1 VDTAATGSG
10 CASVTDLR
18 ALYAQQVAERGFRA
32 DPVQAA
38 VVDRLSDLRQRL
50 ISAHEAD
57 SSRVRRWF
65 SAFGGKTA
73 SEPVRGI
80 YLWGGVGRG
89 KTWIMDLFFQ
99 SLPFPERRRRHFHRF
114 MHDVHAELKTLQQR
128 EAPLDVVADH
138 IAQDTRVLCFDELFV
153 ADIADAMILGGLFA
167 ALFKR
172 GVTLVSTSNVQPR
185 DLYKN
190 GLQRQRFI
198 PTIELLEQHVDVVAV
213 DGATDYRLRRLTQ
226 AGTYLS
232 SSAPDTVQ
240 RLKELFGEL
249 ADQHDPTA
257 SSATTSYNAGDP
269 TASGA
274 IASHNADSPT
284 AGSAAASR
292 NADGPTAGG
301 GAASHN
307 PGNPA
312 ASNATPNHNPGG
324 PTTAGGTGHRP
335 AARGESHAAP
345 TTRVVNQSGRPWPR
359 QDIDLANSIEIEGR
373 RIPVVCESG
382 GVVWFDFMALCSGPR
397 SQDDYIEIARD
408 YQSVIVSDVP
418 VLDALHEDEARRF
431 IALVDELYDR
441 NVNLIVS
448 AAAPPTELYR
458 GDRVAFQFERTA
470 SRLIEMQSEE
480 YLAREHR
487 P

>member
-1 VDTAATGSG
+1 MDDV
-10 CASVTDLR
+10 CAPVMDLH
-18 ALYAQQVAERGFRA
+18 ALYTQQLAERGFRA

-38 VVDRLSDLRQRL
+38 VVDRLGDLRQRL
-50 ISAHEAD
+50 ITAREAD
-57 SSRVRRWF
+57 SSLVRRWF
-65 SAFGGKTA
+65 GALGGKTA
-73 SEPVRGI
+73 SEPVGGI

-89 KTWIMDLFFQ
+89 KTWMMDLFFQ

-114 MHDVHAELKTLQQR
+114 MHDVHAELKKLEQR
-128 EAPLDVVADH
+128 EAPLDVVADR
-138 IAQDTRVLCFDELFV
+138 IAQDARVLCFDELFV

-172 GVTLVSTSNVQPR
+172 GVTLVATSNVQPR

-198 PTIELLEQHVDVVAV
+198 PTIDLLEQHVAVVAV
-213 DGATDYRLRRLTQ
+213 GGDTDYRLRRLTQ

-232 SSAPDTVQ
+232 SSAPETLH
-240 RLKELFGEL
+240 RLRELFGEL
-249 ADQHDPTA
+249 ADHDGSDDHTSGDSHLTPTA
-257 SSATTSYNAGDP
+257 R
-269 TASGA
+269 
-274 IASHNADSPT
+274 I
-284 AGSAAASR
+284 
-292 NADGPTAGG
+292 
-301 GAASHN
+301 
-307 PGNPA
+307 
-312 ASNATPNHNPGG
+312 
-324 PTTAGGTGHRP
+324 
-335 AARGESHAAP
+335 
-345 TTRVVNQSGRPWPR
+345 VNQSGRLWPR
-359 QDIDLANSIEIEGR
+359 QAVDPVNSIEIEGR
-373 RIPVVCESG
+373 RIPIVGESG

-397 SQDDYIEIARD
+397 SQNDYIEIARD

-418 VLDALHEDEARRF
+418 VLDALHEDEARRL

-458 GDRVAFQFERTA
+458 GDRVAFQFERTT

>member
-1 VDTAATGSG
+1 
-10 CASVTDLR
+10 VTDLR

-38 VVDRLSDLRQRL
+38 VVDRLSDLRERL
-50 ISAHEAD
+50 ITAREAD

-65 SAFGGKTA
+65 SAFGAKTA
-73 SEPVRGI
+73 TEPVRGI

-89 KTWIMDLFFQ
+89 KTWMMDLFFQ

-128 EAPLDVVADH
+128 EAPLDVVADR
-138 IAQDTRVLCFDELFV
+138 IAQDARVLCFDELFV

-198 PTIELLEQHVDVVAV
+198 PTIELLERNVDIVAV

-240 RLKELFGEL
+240 RLKELCGEL
-249 ADQHDPTA
+249 ADQREP
-257 SSATTSYNAGDP
+257 TTSSTIATHDADGP
-269 TASGA
+269 GSRGA
-274 IASHNADSPT
+274 IASQNADAP
-284 AGSAAASR
+284 A
-292 NADGPTAGG
+292 AGG
-301 GAASHN
+301 
-307 PGNPA
+307 
-312 ASNATPNHNPGG
+312 
-324 PTTAGGTGHRP
+324 
-335 AARGESHAAP
+335 AP
-345 TTRVVNQSGRPWPR
+345 ITRVVNQSGRPWPR
-359 QDIDLANSIEIEGR
+359 QEPDSANSIEIEGR

-448 AAAPPTELYR
+448 AAVPPTELYR